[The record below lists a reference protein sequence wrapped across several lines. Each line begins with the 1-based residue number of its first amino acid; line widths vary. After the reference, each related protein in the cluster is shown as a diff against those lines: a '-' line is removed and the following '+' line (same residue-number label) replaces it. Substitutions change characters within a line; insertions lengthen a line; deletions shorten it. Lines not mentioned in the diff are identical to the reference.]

1 MTGMPKRAAAKLLLA
16 ALLTA
21 LPAACA
27 RYSVSVNDRT
37 LHGPAAGAAGTEMA
51 DPGLQGCVNL
61 AARRRAVA
69 AAELAVLSCPAAGI
83 QDLGNI
89 GRLRRLRFLDL
100 SGNGIGDLA
109 PLGRLPRLG
118 GLNLAGN
125 RITDIGPLLGIGTL
139 RTVSLEGNDG
149 IPCAQLAALRER
161 LGDGLTPP
169 ARCGG

>member
-1 MTGMPKRAAAKLLLA
+1 MTGTPRRAAAALLLA
-16 ALLTA
+16 ALLAA

-27 RYSVSVNDRT
+27 RRYAVSVNDRT
-37 LHGPAAGAAGTEMA
+37 LRGPAAGPAAMA
-51 DPGLQGCVNL
+51 DAGLQGCVNL
-61 AARRRAVA
+61 AARRRGVA
-69 AAELAVLSCPAAGI
+69 AAELAVLSCPGAGI

-109 PLGRLPRLG
+109 PLGGLPRLG

-139 RTVSLEGNDG
+139 RSVGLEGNDG
-149 IPCAQLAALRER
+149 VPCAQLAALRER

-169 ARCGG
+169 ERCGG